1 MLTSGPRIIWPR
13 ILKALD
19 IGQRKFYCTRHTF
32 ITEQVKRGELLK
44 AIADYCG
51 TSVTMIEQDYCGTL
65 TLSDR
70 ENQTVIEP
78 AAYKVANYLASPTG
92 FEPVLPA

>member
-1 MLTSGPRIIWPR
+1 
-13 ILKALD
+13 LD
-19 IGQRKFYCTRHTF
+19 IRQRKFYACRHTF

-51 TSVTMIEQDYCGTL
+51 TSVTMIERDYCGTL
-65 TLSDR
+65 SLSDR
-70 ENQTVIEP
+70 SRAVPIL
-78 AAYKVANYLASPTG
+78 ANPDPTNIRQYLEKLLNLLASPTG